1 MNPAYDIYPNCKT
14 TLKLI
19 NQPKNI
25 VTDLFIISMLS
36 IGCLLYLFRSLMPF
50 FLL

>member
-1 MNPAYDIYPNCKT
+1 MSPVYNIYPNCKN

-19 NQPKNI
+19 NHPKDI
-25 VTDLFIISMLS
+25 VIDLLIISMLS

>member
-1 MNPAYDIYPNCKT
+1 MYPAYNIYPNCKK
-14 TLKLI
+14 TLLLI
-19 NQPKNI
+19 NQPKQI
-25 VTDLFIISMLS
+25 VIDLFIISILS